1 MATKKELLREL
12 FIANGL
18 NKEEDTWELPMG
30 NRPTIITRTGI
41 EKIQFHNNIKVTYI
55 LESGNPEFLIVKAIA
70 KKGDEYME
78 SYGEASKTNTKQI
91 YPVAMAE
98 KRALSRVI
106 LKIVGLYKYGVFGEE
121 EADEFKRENK

>member
-1 MATKKELLREL
+1 MATKTELLREL

-18 NKEEDTWELPMG
+18 DKDEDTWELPMG
-30 NRPTIITRTGI
+30 KRPTIITRTGI

-55 LESGNPEFLIVKAIA
+55 LESANPEFLIVKAIA

-78 SYGEASKTNTKQI
+78 SYGEASKANTKQT

>member
-1 MATKKELLREL
+1 MATKTELLREL

-55 LESGNPEFLIVKAIA
+55 LTIYLPCHVLLLHVYLTKLQ
-70 KKGDEYME
+70 ME
-78 SYGEASKTNTKQI
+78 VNSDFFF
-91 YPVAMAE
+91 V
-98 KRALSRVI
+98 
-106 LKIVGLYKYGVFGEE
+106 
-121 EADEFKRENK
+121 